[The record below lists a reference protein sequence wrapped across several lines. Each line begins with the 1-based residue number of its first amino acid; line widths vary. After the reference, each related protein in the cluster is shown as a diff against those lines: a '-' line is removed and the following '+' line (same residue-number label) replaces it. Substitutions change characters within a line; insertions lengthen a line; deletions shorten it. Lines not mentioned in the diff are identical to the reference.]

1 MTQPQQSFAPFDA
14 SNPLL
19 AHQPAKLETGSI
31 DTPAG
36 GRLGF
41 VTMRTASTTCTAF
54 ATAAEIREWAKLL
67 TELSGNLG
75 SGGGGGLGSGGLA
88 TASALDL
95 AELRD
100 LRRPKA

>member
-1 MTQPQQSFAPFDA
+1 MTQPPQAFAPFDPA
-14 SNPLL
+14 NPLL
-19 AHQPAKLETGSI
+19 AHQPSKLETGSI
-31 DTPAG
+31 DTPGG

-67 TELSGNLG
+67 TGLADNLG
-75 SGGGGGLGSGGLA
+75 GGPGGNGLA

-95 AELRD
+95 RD
-100 LRRPKA
+100 LRNLRRPDQ